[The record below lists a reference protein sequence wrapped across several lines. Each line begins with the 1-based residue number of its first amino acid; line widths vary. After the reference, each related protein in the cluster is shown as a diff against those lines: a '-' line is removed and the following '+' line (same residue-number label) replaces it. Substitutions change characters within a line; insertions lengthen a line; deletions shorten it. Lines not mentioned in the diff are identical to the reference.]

1 MDWLPWGDGF
11 HVLQFWHGLA
21 QTPAPN
27 FPSPTQVDLLRQQLD
42 FLTKEN
48 ARQSAEFTEKLRLV
62 AAENQKLSES
72 FKMFVSTMREGVYF
86 VGILSGLVIGFLAFL
101 FGRSFKE
108 AQETAKAAVTRQ
120 VEERMAVIADNR
132 INVVRRS
139 LERESVI
146 DRAKVEYWLLGAQ
159 VPPPEYD
166 LLQTRGFNNVEFCTR
181 PVQRRRQ
188 EVDVI
193 VLDLNNWQDAQNRK
207 FKELPKEEK
216 EQQAEHQIGLIEE
229 RLDAKASMVIVVYVT
244 GVIDYL
250 NKVGQRRLIAPANNK
265 VTLVGMV
272 VDATYLVVGD
282 R

>member
-1 MDWLPWGDGF
+1 
-11 HVLQFWHGLA
+11 
-21 QTPAPN
+21 
-27 FPSPTQVDLLRQQLD
+27 
-42 FLTKEN
+42 
-48 ARQSAEFTEKLRLV
+48 
-62 AAENQKLSES
+62 
-72 FKMFVSTMREGVYF
+72 
-86 VGILSGLVIGFLAFL
+86 
-101 FGRSFKE
+101 
-108 AQETAKAAVTRQ
+108 
-120 VEERMAVIADNR
+120 MAVIADNR